1 MSFFSDTTFTDFI
14 FFSKWS
20 WYQYV
25 LSIFIVLLAFISSY
39 LVTKYIFP
47 EIWKSVNLRKEK
59 IFYLIWSISS
69 IILWISPALVGY
81 LKYKI
86 GEWTEK
92 GSSISFTTIFGWI
105 EYIIYIIFLII
116 LIKILLSEIEINEKK
131 WKLIFIWWFITLSI
145 LIVWIMLEIIK
156 IIT

>member
-1 MSFFSDTTFTDFI
+1 MSFLSDTTFADFI
-14 FFSKWS
+14 FFSKGS
-20 WYQYV
+20 GYQYII
-25 LSIFIVLLAFISSY
+25 SIFIILLAFISSY

-47 EIWKSVNLRKEK
+47 EIGKNVNLRKEK
-59 IFYLIWSISS
+59 IFYLLGSISS
-69 IILWISPALVGY
+69 IILGISPALVGY

-92 GSSISFTTIFGWI
+92 GSSISFTTLFGWT

-131 WKLIFIWWFITLSI
+131 GKQIFIGGFIILSI
-145 LIVWIMLEIIK
+145 LIVGIMLEIIK